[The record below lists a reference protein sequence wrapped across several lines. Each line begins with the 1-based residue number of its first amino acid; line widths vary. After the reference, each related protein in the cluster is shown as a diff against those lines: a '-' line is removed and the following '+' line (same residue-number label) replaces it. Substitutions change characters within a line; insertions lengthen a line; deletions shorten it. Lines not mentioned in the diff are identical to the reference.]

1 MLRAAAVVAALALGG
16 AVGVSGAP
24 PLAASTR
31 AQEAPDRCA
40 DEPGAQ
46 RRPCVGPVTDESGGG
61 GDVWTIAL
69 SVAIGIGVAGVAFVL
84 VRRQLAAGGPSRTRT
99 RAPRDEA

>member
-1 MLRAAAVVAALALGG
+1 
-16 AVGVSGAP
+16 
-24 PLAASTR
+24 
-31 AQEAPDRCA
+31 
-40 DEPGAQ
+40 
-46 RRPCVGPVTDESGGG
+46 VTDESGGG